1 MTDEIKPRI
10 DEDGVGWCD
19 SRCPQLWST
28 SYPDLN
34 TESEC
39 HIDGRIMC
47 DVEVCPIHARRMAQ
61 EMNRLMDVAR
71 EWWLMKRPVSWDEKD
86 HTFTPEVNC
95 CTRAEE
101 NLAEVVADLIHD
113 YPGKDGGE

>member
-1 MTDEIKPRI
+1 MCCKQATAHPHPSFQIRCRMPEVKGPMTE
-10 DEDGVGWCD
+10 G
-19 SRCPQLWST
+19 
-28 SYPDLN
+28 
-34 TESEC
+34 
-39 HIDGRIMC
+39 
-47 DVEVCPIHARRMAQ
+47 EVCPVHARRMAQ

-71 EWWLMKRPVSWDEKD
+71 GWWLMKRPVSWDEKD